1 MTGVLYD
8 SVTCPE
14 VVTFSTYSAESFSV
28 QTCITYFDIN
38 FVYFLWHLCWY
49 PVHHVVKAM

>member
-8 SVTCPE
+8 SVTCSE

-28 QTCITYFDIN
+28 QTCISYFDFN
-38 FVYFLWHLCWY
+38 FVYFLWHMCWY